1 MVAERESITAKICAF
16 ARAWHSEY
24 AQEKIYDDYLAL
36 KLMGKDEYND
46 IYKMI
51 KNGLIDKKLLGNKE
65 TEEAIEKYFVP
76 IPLSRIQFNE
86 NELDKF
92 IEDNKEIQ
100 YVICGAGEDTFSF
113 RNNNENI
120 DIFEIDHPDTQ
131 RFKIEKIR
139 KLGWNVPNNVRFVSV
154 DFENEKMSE
163 KLLKAGFNPNKK
175 TFFSILG
182 VSYYLELDVFAETLK
197 QIIEL
202 SGIESKV
209 VFDYPMKSGK
219 FPDRV
224 KCLEKITKSLGEKMC
239 GGFDYNEIKCVL
251 CSLGYKIDKYMSPQM
266 IQNRYFDGRN
276 DKLKAYENVSLIAA
290 DYIP

>member
-163 KLLKAGFNPNKK
+163 KLLKAGF
-175 TFFSILG
+175 
-182 VSYYLELDVFAETLK
+182 
-197 QIIEL
+197 
-202 SGIESKV
+202 
-209 VFDYPMKSGK
+209 
-219 FPDRV
+219 
-224 KCLEKITKSLGEKMC
+224 
-239 GGFDYNEIKCVL
+239 DYNEIKCVL
-251 CSLGYKIDKYMSPQM
+251 CSLGYNIDKYMSPQM